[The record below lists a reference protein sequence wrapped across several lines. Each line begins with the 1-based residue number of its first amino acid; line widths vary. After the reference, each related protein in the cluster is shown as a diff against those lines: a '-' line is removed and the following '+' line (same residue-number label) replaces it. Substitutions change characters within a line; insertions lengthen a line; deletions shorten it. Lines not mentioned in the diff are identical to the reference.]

1 MTRHLYSKLL
11 SDNVFLWDSMWSKNP
26 ILRRNK
32 SILCLSAIAL
42 LAVRN
47 VITNSCPVFYIS
59 VFTHSIYMQ
68 TKLGWLFSGVS
79 LYTIRSGRQLFHI
92 LHIIIT
98 KVILDCFDTNENFIW
113 LVTSY
118 TISTGFWFRE
128 VVLNK
133 IVKLNPDKYQLF
145 CLKCN
150 LKRNGCL
157 QYNCRISYVLA
168 RVDLPF
174 KNRFS
179 KLQNSDI
186 SRCGVW
192 E

>member
-1 MTRHLYSKLL
+1 MCKSVLRTNL
-11 SDNVFLWDSMWSKNP
+11 SWLSYWISSWGRKVILSVEIEGDHSPFKSSFWPLGWKSLDIVHFKNMNLFLWDFMRSKNP

-32 SILCLSAIAL
+32 SILCLSAIAW

-68 TKLGWLFSGVS
+68 TKLGWLFSWVS

-118 TISTGFWFRE
+118 TIRTG
-128 VVLNK
+128 LL
-133 IVKLNPDKYQLF
+133 I
-145 CLKCN
+145 
-150 LKRNGCL
+150 
-157 QYNCRISYVLA
+157 
-168 RVDLPF
+168 
-174 KNRFS
+174 
-179 KLQNSDI
+179 
-186 SRCGVW
+186 
-192 E
+192 